1 MLKLHHHFARSS
13 AIIFVIALICAAFV
27 SYISLRDIQKKSLED
42 KLKSTIKLIK
52 LQMPLTKNSDDLN
65 TFAKAVNKAINIRVT
80 FVSEEGKVL
89 GESDYVDI
97 TKMDNHQFRPEILDA
112 TENEFGVDF
121 RYSDTLKSNFLYVAN
136 EFEYGGELIFIRLSI
151 STEDIR
157 KSFLGL
163 WRSMLSIF
171 LVAFLISFVV
181 GYLVS
186 RRVDFEIQKLMNGL
200 KNIAN
205 KEYNTRISASFAKEF
220 LDIASLVHELAEKLS
235 KRDKQKRKH
244 AAKLRLVNQQRTEII
259 SAISHEFKNPV
270 AAIIGYAQTLL
281 EDGDA
286 NPTIRERFLNK
297 IVSNGDKITDMIN
310 RLSLSTKLENNDLT
324 PRFSKFDLSLLAQ
337 DVVEQFRTTYPN
349 RTFKAELESSI
360 VKADST
366 IIEMVL
372 NNLLENAVKYSEVD
386 IVIKVKDK
394 RCEIID
400 QGEGIDEDEIKQVT
414 KKFYR
419 SNRLTWDN
427 SMGIGLSLV
436 TYMLKLHNSKLKID
450 SKLGVGSTF
459 SFVLE

>member
-1 MLKLHHHFARSS
+1 M
-13 AIIFVIALICAAFV
+13 

-52 LQMPLTKNSDDLN
+52 LQIPLTKSSDDLD
-65 TFAKAVNKAINIRVT
+65 TFAKAINKAINIRVT

-459 SFVLE
+459 SFTLE